1 MANPRI
7 VYDGTN
13 LDFPNPA
20 SPPWEDK
27 RDSDRNLVISHG
39 GVHSVSL
46 RNQFDLGR
54 LVLEN
59 FEDEDFEREL
69 WAWWSWAVRG
79 EAYSVALDSADVID
93 TTLDGAAAAGQA
105 VIPLTSTAGIVVGT
119 RYKLREAAGDE
130 EEMIEVLSINAG
142 VDVTATANLKYG
154 YVSGDTFVSRDFLPK
169 VVSFDSV
176 KPWRRNLTT
185 FTFDHRFREVS

>member
-1 MANPRI
+1 MGKPRI

-20 SPPWEDK
+20 SRPWENK
-27 RDSDRNLVISHG
+27 PVAVRSLAISHG
-39 GVHSVSL
+39 KVHSVDL
-46 RNQFDLGR
+46 IDQFDRGR

-59 FEDEDFEREL
+59 FEDEDFERQL

-79 EAYSVALDSADVID
+79 NVYQVLLDSADAVD
-93 TTLDGAAAAGQA
+93 TTLDAAAASGQA
-105 VIPLTSTAGIVVGT
+105 VIPLTSTVGIVIGT
-119 RYKLREAAGDE
+119 RYKLREAIGDE
-130 EEMIEVLSINAG
+130 YEMIEVQSINAG
-142 VDVTATANLKYG
+142 IDVTAAANLKYG

-169 VVSFDSV
+169 VVSLDRV

-185 FTFDHRFREVS
+185 FTFDHLFREVA